1 VTAWIRQRSGW
12 VAGGWLLSQIAVA
25 VLTAVV
31 LVSGSTAASAAGEHH
46 CECPG
51 STSTQTCPMHHDAG
65 STPASEPLSNDQCA
79 MRGCPS
85 PAAAVVPITTIAA
98 ILPPVPVLHTPHAV
112 SAVVG
117 NDSAPTSRSAK
128 PDGPPPRA

>member
-1 VTAWIRQRSGW
+1 MIAWIRQRSGL

-31 LVSGSTAASAAGEHH
+31 LVSGSTAAVAAGEHH
-46 CECPG
+46 CECAG
-51 STSTQTCPMHHDAG
+51 STSTQTCPMHHEG
-65 STPASEPLSNDQCA
+65 SSEPASEPLSDGQCA
-79 MRGCPS
+79 MRSCPS

-98 ILPPVPVLHTPHAV
+98 ILPPVPVLQATHAV

-117 NDSAPTSRSAK
+117 GDSIPASRFAQ